1 MEHFLEQN
9 QIWLVPIITILLT
22 VIIKMSARNQSVD
35 FRGID
40 FLDFGFDLSIS
51 AIVVLLTNVR
61 DSNLTAWFMLLF
73 FVVIM
78 IITIIVN
85 RIGWNTREK
94 RINLA
99 GAIIPDIIGI
109 FLLVVAILYV
119 GGTINEKENGINT
132 N

>member
-9 QIWLVPIITILLT
+9 QIWLVPIITILLM

-119 GGTINEKENGINT
+119 GGTIK
-132 N
+132 

>member
-1 MEHFLEQN
+1 
-9 QIWLVPIITILLT
+9 
-22 VIIKMSARNQSVD
+22 MSARNQSVD

-119 GGTINEKENGINT
+119 GGTIK
-132 N
+132 

>member
-1 MEHFLEQN
+1 
-9 QIWLVPIITILLT
+9 
-22 VIIKMSARNQSVD
+22 
-35 FRGID
+35 
-40 FLDFGFDLSIS
+40 
-51 AIVVLLTNVR
+51 
-61 DSNLTAWFMLLF
+61 
-73 FVVIM
+73 M

-119 GGTINEKENGINT
+119 GGTIK
-132 N
+132 

>member
-9 QIWLVPIITILLT
+9 QIWLVPIIIILLT
-22 VIIKMSARNQSVD
+22 LIIKMSARNQSVD

-119 GGTINEKENGINT
+119 GGTIK
-132 N
+132 

>member
-99 GAIIPDIIGI
+99 GAIIPDIMGI

-119 GGTINEKENGINT
+119 GGTIK
-132 N
+132 

>member
-51 AIVVLLTNVR
+51 AIVVLLTNVS

-119 GGTINEKENGINT
+119 GGTIK
-132 N
+132 

>member
-1 MEHFLEQN
+1 MYGAFLEQN

-119 GGTINEKENGINT
+119 GGTIK
-132 N
+132 

>member
-99 GAIIPDIIGI
+99 GAIIQDIIGI

-119 GGTINEKENGINT
+119 GGTIK
-132 N
+132 

>member
-73 FVVIM
+73 SVVIM

-119 GGTINEKENGINT
+119 GGTIK
-132 N
+132 

>member
-99 GAIIPDIIGI
+99 RAIIPDIIGI

-119 GGTINEKENGINT
+119 GGTIK
-132 N
+132 

>member
-61 DSNLTAWFMLLF
+61 DSNLTAWFMMLF

-119 GGTINEKENGINT
+119 GGTIK
-132 N
+132 

>member
-94 RINLA
+94 RINLT

-119 GGTINEKENGINT
+119 GGTIK
-132 N
+132 

>member
-109 FLLVVAILYV
+109 FLFVVAILYV
-119 GGTINEKENGINT
+119 GGTIK
-132 N
+132 

>member
-9 QIWLVPIITILLT
+9 QIWLVPIITILLK
-22 VIIKMSARNQSVD
+22 VIIKMSPRNQSVD

-119 GGTINEKENGINT
+119 GGTIK
-132 N
+132 

>member
-119 GGTINEKENGINT
+119 GGTIK
-132 N
+132 

>member
-99 GAIIPDIIGI
+99 GAIIPDLSLIHISEP
-109 FLLVVAILYV
+109 
-119 GGTINEKENGINT
+119 TRP
-132 N
+132 

>member
-99 GAIIPDIIGI
+99 GDIIPDIIGI

-119 GGTINEKENGINT
+119 GGTIK
-132 N
+132 

>member
-85 RIGWNTREK
+85 RIGGNTREK

-119 GGTINEKENGINT
+119 GGTIK
-132 N
+132 

>member
-85 RIGWNTREK
+85 IIVWNTREK

-119 GGTINEKENGINT
+119 GGTIK
-132 N
+132 

>member
-22 VIIKMSARNQSVD
+22 VIIKMSARNQPVD

-119 GGTINEKENGINT
+119 GGTIK
-132 N
+132 

>member
-94 RINLA
+94 RINLV

-119 GGTINEKENGINT
+119 GGTIK
-132 N
+132 

>member
-109 FLLVVAILYV
+109 FLLEVAILYV
-119 GGTINEKENGINT
+119 GGTIK
-132 N
+132 

>member
-94 RINLA
+94 RINIA

-119 GGTINEKENGINT
+119 GGTIK
-132 N
+132 

>member
-40 FLDFGFDLSIS
+40 FLYFGFDLSIS

-119 GGTINEKENGINT
+119 GGTIK
-132 N
+132 

>member
-119 GGTINEKENGINT
+119 GGTKK
-132 N
+132 

>member
-9 QIWLVPIITILLT
+9 QIWIVPIITILLT

-119 GGTINEKENGINT
+119 GGTIK
-132 N
+132 

>member
-9 QIWLVPIITILLT
+9 QIWLLPIITILLT

-119 GGTINEKENGINT
+119 GGTIK
-132 N
+132 

>member
-78 IITIIVN
+78 IITIIV
-85 RIGWNTREK
+85 WNTREK

-119 GGTINEKENGINT
+119 GGTIK
-132 N
+132 

>member
-22 VIIKMSARNQSVD
+22 VIIKMSARKQSVD
-35 FRGID
+35 IRGID

-119 GGTINEKENGINT
+119 GGTIK
-132 N
+132 

>member
-40 FLDFGFDLSIS
+40 FLNFGFDLSIS

-119 GGTINEKENGINT
+119 GGTIK
-132 N
+132 

>member
-61 DSNLTAWFMLLF
+61 DSNLTAWFMLLL

-119 GGTINEKENGINT
+119 GGTIK
-132 N
+132 

>member
-9 QIWLVPIITILLT
+9 QIWFVPIITILLT

-119 GGTINEKENGINT
+119 GGTIK
-132 N
+132 

>member
-109 FLLVVAILYV
+109 FLLVVALLYV
-119 GGTINEKENGINT
+119 GGTIK
-132 N
+132 

>member
-9 QIWLVPIITILLT
+9 QIWLVPMITILLT

-119 GGTINEKENGINT
+119 GGTIK
-132 N
+132 

>member
-40 FLDFGFDLSIS
+40 FLDFRFDLSIS

-119 GGTINEKENGINT
+119 GGTIK
-132 N
+132 

>member
-61 DSNLTAWFMLLF
+61 DSNLCSE
-73 FVVIM
+73 VICQ
-78 IITIIVN
+78 IDRRRCVSEGFI
-85 RIGWNTREK
+85 
-94 RINLA
+94 
-99 GAIIPDIIGI
+99 
-109 FLLVVAILYV
+109 
-119 GGTINEKENGINT
+119 
-132 N
+132 

>member
-1 MEHFLEQN
+1 MGHFLEQN

-119 GGTINEKENGINT
+119 GGTIK
-132 N
+132 

>member
-51 AIVVLLTNVR
+51 AIVVLLTDVR

-119 GGTINEKENGINT
+119 GGTIK
-132 N
+132 

>member
-40 FLDFGFDLSIS
+40 FLDFGFDLSIL

-119 GGTINEKENGINT
+119 GGTIK
-132 N
+132 

>member
-61 DSNLTAWFMLLF
+61 DTNVTAWFMLLF

-119 GGTINEKENGINT
+119 GGTIK
-132 N
+132 